1 MSVSLLALAW
11 NAPMQDPYRI
21 NATPQRRHPFP
32 DAAGY
37 AIGGVVCVSWAGDL
51 QQPLDFVQHVTP
63 HPNANLQS
71 ALTEFAHWIPRLN

>member
-1 MSVSLLALAW
+1 MSVSILALAW

-37 AIGGVVCVSWAGDL
+37 AIGSVVCVSWAGDL
-51 QQPLDFVQHVTP
+51 QQPPGFVQHVKPLSSTS
-63 HPNANLQS
+63 L
-71 ALTEFAHWIPRLN
+71 